1 MDRKHAG
8 PKSFG
13 VHKKNIM
20 DLSKF
25 KVYIGE
31 SLSFAATDKK
41 QAVYTSSDSED
52 EDITPM
58 STKNTPVQ
66 IPTRMQVVTA
76 VTSHCVCNQ

>member
-1 MDRKHAG
+1 MDRKQAG
-8 PKSFG
+8 PKCSG

-31 SLSFAATDKK
+31 SLRFAATDKK

-58 STKNTPVQ
+58 STKKTPIQ
-66 IPTRMQVVTA
+66 IPTRLQEVAA
-76 VTSHCVCNQ
+76 VTSHCVRNQ